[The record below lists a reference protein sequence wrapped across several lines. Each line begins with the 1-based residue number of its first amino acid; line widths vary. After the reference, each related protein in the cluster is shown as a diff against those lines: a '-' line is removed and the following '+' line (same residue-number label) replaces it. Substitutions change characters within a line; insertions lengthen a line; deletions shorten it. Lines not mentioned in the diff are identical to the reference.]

1 MYLSLEPRDAM
12 SDYYAELYASGQPH
26 VQAGWRHP
34 FEQSVRFALA
44 SDMPQ
49 VPGGGALL
57 DVGCGPGDLFGY
69 LVRGDWFSGAQ
80 DTPGRLYLGVDQL
93 EPAVTLARARW
104 PDARFVCADVI
115 SDELAQTAETV
126 MAIGAMISGDP
137 CSARARLGRV
147 QQFVAC
153 CIARSTHQGV
163 ILMLDQRGL
172 DERASLGLEAAL
184 FGVRRGA
191 ELDAL
196 VAWITQRFDVDVT
209 LHPQGLCSD
218 ITLYWQ
224 RRGLGCVPVELRSNE
239 ALAREVLD
247 QLDPSR
253 EQLYWRGWLYAELG
267 MWSAA
272 SDVLH
277 ECVQT
282 EHIDC
287 ARARVLQERIELICR

>member
-1 MYLSLEPRDAM
+1 M
-12 SDYYAELYASGQPH
+12 SDYYHELYASGQAH

-34 FEQSVRFALA
+34 FEQAARFALA
-44 SDMPQ
+44 SDLPQ

-57 DVGCGPGDLFGY
+57 DVGCGPGDLFGH
-69 LVRGDWFSGAQ
+69 LVRGGWFAGSR
-80 DTPGRLYLGVDQL
+80 DTPEQLYLGVDQL
-93 EPAVTLARARW
+93 EQAVSLARSRW
-104 PDARFVCADVI
+104 SGARFVCADAC
-115 SDELAQTAETV
+115 SDEFAQRAETV
-126 MAIGAMISGDP
+126 MAIGAMISGEP
-137 CSARARLGRV
+137 CSARARPGRV
-147 QQFVAC
+147 QQFVAG

-163 ILMLDQRGL
+163 IMMLDQRGL

-196 VAWITQRFDVDVT
+196 IAWIAQRFDVEVT
-209 LHPQGLCSD
+209 LHPQGLRSD

-224 RRGLGCVPVELRSNE
+224 RRGQGCAPARLRSNE
-239 ALAREVLD
+239 ALAEAVFA

-272 SDVLH
+272 SDVLC
-277 ECVQT
+277 ECVQA
-282 EHIDC
+282 EHVDG
-287 ARARVLQERIELICR
+287 ARARVLLERIELICR